1 MEIGEIMIID
11 GHAHA
16 CGDYLTSETIIKK
29 LDESNADKVILVPGE
44 LNSKKT
50 YALPDLARI
59 FPKKNVVKF
68 FNILT
73 KMVIRLTGAV
83 KHIQKGND
91 YVFELVRK
99 IPQRV
104 IQFFWITKEISDI
117 HQTLEEKYNNLKFKG
132 LKLHQCWERFSIES
146 NYFMNIADWAEKK
159 GLPIFI
165 HLGSDKEVIK
175 LIEYKKNHPNLV
187 LIIGHLFGLELF
199 SEEKLIFDNIYFD
212 ISTYQVT
219 SDERVMKAIKR
230 FGAEKIILGS
240 DTPYGKDN
248 LKKNIERIDRL
259 SISQGEKDSILG
271 LNIKNLLGF

>member
-1 MEIGEIMIID
+1 MIID

-16 CGDYLTSETIIKK
+16 SGDYLEPETITRK
-29 LDESNADKVILVPGE
+29 LDESNVDKVILVPGE
-44 LNSKKT
+44 FKSKKT

-59 FPKKNVVKF
+59 FPRKNVVKF

-73 KMVIRLTGAV
+73 KVVIRLTGAV

-91 YVFELVRK
+91 YVFRLAGK

-104 IQFFWITKEISDI
+104 IQFFWVTKEISDI
-117 HQTLEEKYNNLKFKG
+117 HQTLEKKYSHQKFKG

-146 NYFMNIADWAEKK
+146 NYFINIADWAEKK
-159 GLPIFI
+159 RLPVFI
-165 HLGSDKEVIK
+165 HLGSDKEVK
-175 LIEYKKNHPNLV
+175 RLIEYKKKHPNLV

-199 SEEKLIFDNIYFD
+199 SKEKLIFDNIYFD

>member
-1 MEIGEIMIID
+1 MIID

-16 CGDYLTSETIIKK
+16 CGDYLTPETITKK
-29 LDESNADKVILVPGE
+29 LDESHADKVVLVPGE
-44 LNSKKT
+44 LNSQKT

-59 FPKKNVVKF
+59 FPKKNVTKV

-83 KHIQKGND
+83 KHIQEGND
-91 YVFELVRK
+91 HVFELARK
-99 IPQRV
+99 IPERV
-104 IQFFWITKEISDI
+104 IQFFWVTKEISDI
-117 HQTLEEKYNNLKFKG
+117 HETLERKYGQQKFKG

-146 NYFMNIADWAEKK
+146 DYFANIADWAKEK
-159 GLPIFI
+159 GLPVFI

-175 LIEYKKNHPNLV
+175 LIEYHMNHPNLV
-187 LIIGHLFGLELF
+187 LMIGHLFGLELF
-199 SEEKLIFDNIYFD
+199 AEEKPRLDNIYFD

-230 FGAEKIILGS
+230 FGAEKVILGS

-248 LKKNIERIDRL
+248 LRKNIERIDRL
-259 SISQGEKDSILG
+259 PISQGEKDSILG
-271 LNIKNLLGF
+271 LNIKNLLGI

>member
-1 MEIGEIMIID
+1 MIID

-16 CGDYLTSETIIKK
+16 SGDYLEPETITRK
-29 LDESNADKVILVPGE
+29 LDESNVDKVILVPGE
-44 LNSKKT
+44 FKSKKT

-59 FPKKNVVKF
+59 FPRKNVVKF

-73 KMVIRLTGAV
+73 KVVIRLTGAV

-91 YVFELVRK
+91 YVFRLAGK

-104 IQFFWITKEISDI
+104 IQFFWVTKEISDI
-117 HQTLEEKYNNLKFKG
+117 HQTLEKKYSHQKFKG

-146 NYFMNIADWAEKK
+146 NYFINIADWAEKK
-159 GLPIFI
+159 GLPVFI
-165 HLGSDKEVIK
+165 HLGSDKEVKK
-175 LIEYKKNHPNLV
+175 LIEYKKKHPNLV

-199 SEEKLIFDNIYFD
+199 SKEKLIFDNIYFD

>member
-1 MEIGEIMIID
+1 MEIGKIMIID

-59 FPKKNVVKF
+59 IPKKNVTKF

-83 KHIQKGND
+83 KHIQTGND
-91 YVFELVRK
+91 YVFELARK

-104 IQFFWITKEISDI
+104 IQFFWVTKEISDI

-159 GLPIFI
+159 G
-165 HLGSDKEVIK
+165 
-175 LIEYKKNHPNLV
+175 
-187 LIIGHLFGLELF
+187 
-199 SEEKLIFDNIYFD
+199 
-212 ISTYQVT
+212 
-219 SDERVMKAIKR
+219 
-230 FGAEKIILGS
+230 
-240 DTPYGKDN
+240 
-248 LKKNIERIDRL
+248 
-259 SISQGEKDSILG
+259 
-271 LNIKNLLGF
+271 